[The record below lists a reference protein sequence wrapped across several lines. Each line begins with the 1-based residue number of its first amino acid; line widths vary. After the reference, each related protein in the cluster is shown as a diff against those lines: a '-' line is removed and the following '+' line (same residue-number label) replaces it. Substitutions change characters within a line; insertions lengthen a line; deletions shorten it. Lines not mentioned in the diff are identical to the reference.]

1 MSENTKNAR
10 QFPPL
15 VISDVRI
22 YPANGKGNILAY
34 ASIELNGIFTVHGLR
49 VLQGNDGPFV
59 SMPQRIVKD
68 EYKDICH
75 PNIRE
80 TRKEITDA
88 VLDKYES
95 WLERDES
102 DGV

>member
-1 MSENTKNAR
+1 MSDSSKNAR
-10 QFPPL
+10 LYPQL

-34 ASIELNGIFTVHGLR
+34 ASIELNGVFTVHGLR

-75 PNIRE
+75 PNTRDC
-80 TRKEITDA
+80 RKEFSDA

-95 WLERDES
+95 WLERGES